1 MAFVGLTELHNAS
14 ICLFHRRFGGAPRDD
29 EFALYRVGRGHDR
42 QARPPDANADA
53 ISTGVGTRALDRLYT
68 GGGASGIALQYDD
81 TPLEGFVDALDEVVY
96 AAALARFGADVSEA
110 LAEL

>member
-1 MAFVGLTELHNAS
+1 MPTLPTSPGPAATLY
-14 ICLFHRRFGGAPRDD
+14 HRRPYEQDLLGSDD
-29 EFALYRVGRGHDR
+29 
-42 QARPPDANADA
+42 ADA

-110 LAEL
+110 LAELEVIPADIFFAKNAQRPD